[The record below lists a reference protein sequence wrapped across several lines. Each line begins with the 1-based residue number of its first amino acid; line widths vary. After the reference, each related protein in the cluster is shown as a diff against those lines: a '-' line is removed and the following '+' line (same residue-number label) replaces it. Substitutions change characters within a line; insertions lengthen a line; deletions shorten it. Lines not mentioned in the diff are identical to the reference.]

1 MKSTTI
7 SKHLATLCAVSFIG
21 AAVAH
26 AGPGPQ
32 QVYRPVKSYE
42 AASALAPKTRIAV
55 TCPSC
60 GAVSVST
67 VGKDK
72 SHLKSFTCTACNHSF
87 EVVPTGSGKASVGAL
102 ICKDPKT
109 GKKMPLKMCAEMHG

>member
-1 MKSTTI
+1 MKLIKI
-7 SKHLATLCAVSFIG
+7 SQLLAVLCAVSFTT
-21 AAVAH
+21 ATTAH

-42 AASALAPKTRIAV
+42 AAAELAPKTKVAV
-55 TCPSC
+55 SCPSC

-72 SHLKSFTCTACNHSF
+72 SHLKSFSCTVCQHNF
-87 EVVPTGSGKASVGAL
+87 EIVPTGSGKASVGTL
-102 ICKDPKT
+102 VCKDTKT
-109 GKKMPLKMCAEMHG
+109 GRKMALKMCAEMHR